1 VPEFLLVVS
10 VVILFLRFPSTECIY
25 PQRPESTFIPKK
37 TKCPKDWGDSMI
49 KTGEQPTEKILVTP
63 STKQD
68 LTSLKQPGE
77 RYGDVIARLVRG
89 QKQQDYIAQILR
101 VAKEGDFVP
110 MESDDEYRKIKKEV
124 LNVAPRNRKAGTA
137 IH

>member
-1 VPEFLLVVS
+1 MYLS
-10 VVILFLRFPSTECIY
+10 SKA
-25 PQRPESTFIPKK
+25 KK
-37 TKCPKDWGDSMI
+37 YLYSKRDKMSKGMGGNSII

-77 RYGDVIARLVRG
+77 RYGDVIARLVRE

-110 MESDDEYRKIKKEV
+110 MESDDEYRKIRNEV